1 VANIR
6 LEAPSRHD
14 RSGAGGRIGETGDT
28 IHVHSSLSG
37 FAVDGRAD
45 LNMVIYNPATPADV
59 DKVRT
64 LLKSKP

>member
-1 VANIR
+1 V
-6 LEAPSRHD
+6 PSHHE
-14 RSGAGGRIGETGDT
+14 RSGADGRTGESGDA

-59 DKVRT
+59 DKIRT